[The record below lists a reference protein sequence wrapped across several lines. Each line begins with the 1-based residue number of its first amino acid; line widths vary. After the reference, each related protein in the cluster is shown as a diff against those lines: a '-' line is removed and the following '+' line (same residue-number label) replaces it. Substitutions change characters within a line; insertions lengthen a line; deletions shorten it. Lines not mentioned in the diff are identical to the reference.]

1 MISAV
6 SRPFLVI
13 VSGVPGAGKTTLA
26 EKLGKRIAVP
36 VLGKDVIKSGISRT
50 EGVAATH
57 GGPIGERT
65 FASLFECARVLLD
78 ARCSLIIEAAFH
90 RSRFEVEA
98 APLLALAQARLI
110 CCSVDTA
117 LATQRF
123 ETRARAGGAERF
135 AHPDELIIDM
145 MRSGSFGWDAYD
157 LAPLGLASLVVDTTD
172 SYLPGIDEIV
182 DFATRRAT

>member
-6 SRPFLVI
+6 SRPFLII

-26 EKLGKRIAVP
+26 EKLGKRITVP

-50 EGVAATH
+50 EGLTATH

-65 FASLFECARVLLD
+65 VASLFECARVLLD

-98 APLLALAQARLI
+98 A
-110 CCSVDTA
+110 S
-117 LATQRF
+117 
-123 ETRARAGGAERF
+123 
-135 AHPDELIIDM
+135 
-145 MRSGSFGWDAYD
+145 
-157 LAPLGLASLVVDTTD
+157 
-172 SYLPGIDEIV
+172 
-182 DFATRRAT
+182 